1 MNRIIFSLA
10 LKNLTRNK
18 SFSLINI
25 VGLSVGIAAFVLIV
39 FYVKSEKSYD
49 SFHADKDKIY
59 RVESQFR
66 LNGEITQ
73 DIATASFGY
82 APAMKQEF
90 PEIEAVCRINHFN
103 HEKDIRYNEIVDRE
117 EHVFMVDSN
126 FFSFFSYPLLQGNPN
141 DVLTSP
147 DKMVLSEKAARKYFN
162 NESPIGKIM
171 QVKELN
177 SVRSYTVSGVFK
189 ELPAISNV
197 KFDFLLAYDYDSDF
211 LNSFWYMHETYLYI
225 KVPDVMAVAH
235 IERAFPDMA
244 EKYKVNDAMK
254 DQRWEVKLIP
264 IAQIHLNPQKPY
276 ELEQKGNS
284 RSLAFMFAMAILILL
299 IAWINFVN
307 LSTVSIIER
316 RDDFAIMKAQGAGS
330 RHILSQLLANATLI
344 NLVALVVSVVLLLV
358 SVPLLERSF
367 PVFQVAGF
375 WTSPLVA
382 LLIAGAFVVGVVLT
396 GIVPGLTLPTVKRGS
411 VLKKGHGTLGANL
424 LFRKGMLIT
433 QYSLAVIL
441 MICTIMIRKQMIFM
455 QEQELGANI
464 DNVLVFKTPT
474 NAENYNQKV
483 ASLRDEIKRIS
494 GVEGI
499 AMSSVV
505 PGQQAGNMGS
515 HKRADA
521 PVGDDRLFEMLR
533 IDPHFLSLYQLKL
546 KEGRNF
552 REDSQTDY
560 QGVIV
565 NEQAVK
571 WFGFTN
577 SAEAIGKTVNLEGE
591 GNRPYTILGILG
603 NYHQQSLKMGY
614 TPLVFIMGGD
624 NYWIPLRYFSVRSTA
639 AGKESLVAES
649 RNIFKRYFPDS
660 SFEYFFTDQYF
671 NLQYTTDKRFSS
683 FFMILSWTSIFIV
696 CIGLLGLSGFIMALR
711 TKEIGVRKV
720 NGAKVSQILVL
731 LNKDFVVWVA
741 IAFVIATPIAWY
753 AMRKWLENF
762 ACKTTLNWWIFALA
776 GALAL
781 GIALLTVSWQSWK
794 AATRNPVEAL
804 RYE

>member
-1 MNRIIFSLA
+1 MNRIILSLA
-10 LKNLTRNK
+10 LKNMTKNK
-18 SFSLINI
+18 AFSIINI
-25 VGLSVGIAAFVLIV
+25 VGLSLGIAAFALIL

-66 LNGEITQ
+66 LNGQITQ

-90 PEIEAVCRINHFN
+90 PEIEALCRINHFN
-103 HEKDIRYNEIVDRE
+103 HEKDIRYNEIVNRD

-126 FFSFFSYPLLQGNPN
+126 FFTFFSYPLLQGNPN
-141 DVLTSP
+141 DVLNSP
-147 DKMVLSEKAARKYFN
+147 DKMVLSEKAAHVYFN
-162 NESPIGKIM
+162 NENPIGKIM
-171 QVKELN
+171 QVKEMN
-177 SVRSYTVSGVFK
+177 SVRNYTVSGVFK

-197 KFDFLLAYDYDSDF
+197 KFDFLLAYDYNNDF
-211 LNSFWYMHETYLYI
+211 LNNFWYMHETYLYV
-225 KVPDVMAVAH
+225 KVPDAVAVAH
-235 IERAFPDMA
+235 IEKAFPDMA
-244 EKYKVNDAMK
+244 EKYKVYDAMK

-264 IAQIHLNPQKPY
+264 ITQIHLNPQKPY

-284 RSLAFMFAMAILILL
+284 RSLAFLFAMAILIML
-299 IAWINFVN
+299 IAWINFIN

-316 RDDFAIMKAQGAGS
+316 RSDFAIMKAQGADP
-330 RHILSQLLANATLI
+330 RHILLQLLANATLI
-344 NLVALVVSVVLLLV
+344 NLVALVVSIVLLLV

-375 WTSPLVA
+375 WKSPMVI
-382 LLIAGAFVVGVVLT
+382 LLIASAFVVGVVLT
-396 GIVPGLTLPTVKRGS
+396 GIIPGLTLSLIKGGG
-411 VLKKGHGTLGANL
+411 LKKGASTSGVNL
-424 LFRKGMLIT
+424 LLRKGLVIT

-441 MICTIMIRKQMIFM
+441 LICTIMIRKQMNFM
-455 QEQELGANI
+455 QAQELGANI
-464 DNVLVFKTPT
+464 NNVLVFKTPT

-483 ASLRDEIKRIS
+483 ASLRDEMKRMS
-494 GVEGI
+494 GVESV

-505 PGQQAGNMGS
+505 PGQQVGNMGS

-533 IDPHFLSLYQLKL
+533 IDSHFLPLYQIKL

-552 REDSQTDY
+552 REDNQTDY
-560 QGVIV
+560 QGVIL

-571 WFGFTN
+571 WFGFRN

-591 GNRPYTILGILG
+591 GNRPYTILGILE
-603 NYHQQSLKMGY
+603 NYHQQSLKMSF
-614 TPLVFIMGGD
+614 TPLVFVMRGE
-624 NYWIPLRYFSVRSTA
+624 NYWFPLRYFSVRSTTA
-639 AGKESLVAES
+639 NKEALVAES
-649 RNIFKRYFPDS
+649 HNIFKRYFPDS

-671 NLQYTTDKRFSS
+671 NMQYISDKRFSS
-683 FFMILSWTSIFIV
+683 FFMILSWISMFIV

-741 IAFVIATPIAWY
+741 IAFIIATPLAWY
-753 AMRKWLENF
+753 SMHKWLENF
-762 ACKTTLNWWIFALA
+762 AYKTTLSWWIFALT
-776 GALAL
+776 GISAL
-781 GIALLTVSWQSWK
+781 GIALLTVSWQSWR